1 MPCSPNES
9 DTTCAPR
16 HPVTTRERGRR
27 SAPIA
32 GEAFGRMEVKT
43 IGAEIK
49 AAGEELSLQGLMNIR
64 EKCLEQHWCV
74 G

>member
-1 MPCSPNES
+1 M
-9 DTTCAPR
+9 
-16 HPVTTRERGRR
+16 
-27 SAPIA
+27 
-32 GEAFGRMEVKT
+32 KT